1 MARYLAK
8 NIVANGLCKEAKIQ
22 LSYAIGVEQPTSVRL
37 ITPSNDKHSDW
48 KLAKKLFESVDLS
61 PAGIIR
67 QFDLRRPIYASTA
80 AGGHFGR
87 DEFPWERLDL
97 NLNF

>member
-1 MARYLAK
+1 MD
-8 NIVANGLCKEAKIQ
+8 NGSSFSGASRQ
-22 LSYAIGVEQPTSVRL
+22 SAIGVEQPTSVRL
-37 ITPSNDKHSDW
+37 ITPSKDKDSDS

-67 QFDLRRPIYASTA
+67 TFDLRRPIYASTA

-87 DEFPWERLDL
+87 DEFLWEELDL